1 MEVRVLS
8 QAPTPEKTRSMCGYF
23 LVLVGSARL
32 HDKLS
37 FMRDIFLRPLLASV
51 AVLGL
56 VYLWGGWRALVLAGL
71 LAILETALSFDN
83 AVTNARVLER
93 MPPLWQK
100 RFLTWGIL
108 TSVLGMRL
116 LFPIVVVS
124 AVTFM
129 SPFLIAALAF
139 TSPAI
144 YASLIAGSALAIKAF
159 GGTFLLLIAL
169 DYFLDES
176 KAVHWIPRLER
187 HFSRWGTIE
196 SMGVAVALCFLLLA
210 AAYNPA
216 HAMMILVSGIVGI
229 VLFIALQG
237 LATGLGLEATE
248 TARNGLALFIYLDM
262 LDAVFS
268 LDGVVG
274 AFALTNSLPIIMA
287 GLGIG
292 AYFVRNLTI
301 ALVRGKTLKRLIYLE
316 HGAHYAIAGLA
327 LCMLGAI
334 VLAVPE
340 WLTATLG
347 AVFVTA
353 AYFSSRR
360 AVRISTQT
368 A

>member
-1 MEVRVLS
+1 MKE
-8 QAPTPEKTRSMCGYF
+8 
-23 LVLVGSARL
+23 
-32 HDKLS
+32 
-37 FMRDIFLRPLLASV
+37 IFLRPLVASV
-51 AVLGL
+51 GVLGL
-56 VYLWGGWRALVLAGL
+56 VYVWGGWRALVLATM

-93 MPPLWQK
+93 MPAVWQK

-108 TSVLGMRL
+108 TSVVGMRL
-116 LFPIVVVS
+116 IFPIIVVS

-129 SPFLIAALAF
+129 SPLVIATLAF
-139 TSPAI
+139 TSPAV
-144 YASLIAGSALAIKAF
+144 YASLVAGSALAIKAF

-210 AAYNPA
+210 ATYNPA
-216 HAMMILVSGIVGI
+216 HALMVLVSGVIGI

-237 LATGLGLEATE
+237 LATGLGFEATE
-248 TARNGLALFIYLDM
+248 TARNGLALFVYLDV

-274 AFALTNSLPIIMA
+274 AFAITTSLPIIMA

-301 ALVRGKTLKRLIYLE
+301 ALVRGKALKKLIYLE

-334 VLAVPE
+334 VLEVPE

-347 AVFVTA
+347 AVFVAA
-353 AYFSSRR
+353 AYLSSRR
-360 AVRISTQT
+360 AMRLAAQIVEN